1 MDGNKGKNKINKVV
15 LVTGGSR
22 GIGAE
27 IVKILAKENYSIVSN
42 YNHSEKQAIQIQQ
55 ELQKQEK
62 TIKIFKADVSKREE
76 VKKLIQFTI
85 KTFGTIDILIN
96 NVGIAQ
102 EKLFTDITDDDWNTM
117 LNTNLNSVFYC
128 TQEVLPEMLRKK
140 EGCIINISSIWGI
153 TGSSCEVAYST
164 AKAGINGM
172 TKALAKELGP
182 SNIRV
187 NAIAPGIIDTS
198 MNDYL
203 TKEEKQAIEQ
213 EIPLEKIG
221 KPIDI
226 ARCVKWLIEDEYTT
240 GQIISVNGG
249 WYI

>member
-1 MDGNKGKNKINKVV
+1 MEENKEKDIVNKVV

-27 IVKILAKENYSIVSN
+27 IVKMLAKENYSIILN

-55 ELQKQEK
+55 ELQKQEGQVA
-62 TIKIFKADVSKREE
+62 IFQADVSKREE
-76 VKKLIQFTI
+76 AKKLIQFTI

-96 NVGIAQ
+96 NAGIAQ
-102 EKLFTDITDDDWNTM
+102 EKLFTDITDNDWNTM

-128 TQEVLPEMLRKK
+128 IQEALPEMLRKK

-182 SNIRV
+182 SHIRV
-187 NAIAPGIIDTS
+187 NGIAPGMIDTS

-203 TKEEKQAIEQ
+203 TIEEKQAIVQ

-226 ARCVKWLIEDEYTT
+226 AKCAKWLIEDEYTT
-240 GQIISVNGG
+240 GQIISINGG